1 MDNYHESEEP
11 LFSALRSV
19 GSRVGRLF
27 DENDTARVIRAIR
40 ESDPDFKMESFLIE
54 LKEYI
59 VPEIV
64 DAYLSADK
72 DELRQWMSEAVRPAI
87 PDKRRC

>member
-1 MDNYHESEEP
+1 
-11 LFSALRSV
+11 
-19 GSRVGRLF
+19 
-27 DENDTARVIRAIR
+27 
-40 ESDPDFKMESFLIE
+40 MESFLIE

-72 DELRQWMSEAVRPAI
+72 DELKQWMSEAVSRTLTFVADPVAVYRHLDHI
-87 PDKRRC
+87 RRVHQARLDIGLQSSRNQSS